1 MRKDK
6 RNEELQERL
15 DNEIKNAT
23 HVENDIDLRTAIGLK
38 KLVIIS
44 SDLKLYERLLK
55 KAPKES
61 IASGS
66 KKLGGILIG
75 LGAFLTIATSGFLA
89 FVGVPIAGAGA
100 ALGATGLVLDDYKDY
115 SLFLSYSTNTVMFI
129 KTKGTPCLELPNGS
143 IKK

>member
-44 SDLKLYERLLK
+44 SDE
-55 KAPKES
+55 
-61 IASGS
+61 
-66 KKLGGILIG
+66 
-75 LGAFLTIATSGFLA
+75 
-89 FVGVPIAGAGA
+89 
-100 ALGATGLVLDDYKDY
+100 
-115 SLFLSYSTNTVMFI
+115 
-129 KTKGTPCLELPNGS
+129 TPENS
-143 IKK
+143 V